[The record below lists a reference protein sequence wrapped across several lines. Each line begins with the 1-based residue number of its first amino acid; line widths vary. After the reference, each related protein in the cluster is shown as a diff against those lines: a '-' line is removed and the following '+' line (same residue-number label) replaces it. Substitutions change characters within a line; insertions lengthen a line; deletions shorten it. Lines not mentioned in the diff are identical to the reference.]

1 MIALPP
7 LHELCRCAVVT
18 HTVLKTYAKDET
30 KIWNRARRRHAWDG
44 LAVFASLLRRL
55 IHLMARAVP
64 LAPIHPDTDGSAP
77 RTPPGPGLRRRPRL
91 AFRLIETAQVRR
103 RQPQNPAHVPDTPAF
118 DRARFLDRLSALAR
132 VYRERERLARRLA
145 RRVQSGRAPLRARPL
160 PKQVYPRVHP
170 AFSSLL
176 DTLSA
181 VLRGPAIPDSS

>member
-1 MIALPP
+1 
-7 LHELCRCAVVT
+7 
-18 HTVLKTYAKDET
+18 VLKTYAKDEK

-77 RTPPGPGLRRRPRL
+77 RAPPGPGLRLRPRL